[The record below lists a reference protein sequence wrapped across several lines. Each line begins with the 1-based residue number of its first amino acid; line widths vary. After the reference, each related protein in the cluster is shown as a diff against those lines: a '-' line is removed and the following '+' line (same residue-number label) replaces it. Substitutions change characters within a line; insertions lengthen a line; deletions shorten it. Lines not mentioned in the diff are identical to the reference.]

1 MVYTPDLHGRLMKPY
16 LSRIIIAILCC
27 AVLLAA
33 LVFIYPKT
41 RSVLSDRRSIRPNAR
56 QPPLILWAWE
66 RPTDLRF
73 IDTKKFGVA
82 FLAKTILLHADE
94 VGIRPRL
101 QPLQL
106 PEGTKVIA
114 VARIETAR
122 DRKAALSVSQR
133 DRLAQSIVEMAS
145 LPGVSEIQVDF
156 DATQSER
163 NFYRELIA
171 NLKQQLPAHIRL
183 SITALASWCMSDDWL
198 TALPIDEAVPM
209 LFRMS
214 SDGKHIVN
222 RLDAGDDFNAAPCRQ
237 SYGISLDEQRPKLLP
252 ARRLFVFNPDAWT
265 EKSLREIPE
274 SVQ

>member
-1 MVYTPDLHGRLMKPY
+1 MKSY
-16 LSRIIIAILCC
+16 FSRIIIAILGC

-33 LVFIYPKT
+33 LAFIYPKA
-41 RSVLSDRRSIRPNAR
+41 RSVLNDRRSISSNAR
-56 QPPLILWAWE
+56 QPSTILWAWE

-73 IDTKKFGVA
+73 IDPKKFGVA
-82 FLAKTILLHADE
+82 FLAKSILLHADE

-106 PEGTKVIA
+106 PEGTKVVA
-114 VARIETAR
+114 VARIETSR
-122 DRKAALSVSQR
+122 EQKPALSASQR
-133 DRLAQSIVEMAS
+133 DRVVQSIAEMAS
-145 LPGVSEIQVDF
+145 LPGVAEIQVDF

-171 NLKQQLPAHIRL
+171 NLKQRLPPNTRL

-198 TALPIDEAVPM
+198 TDLSVDEAVPM

-214 SDGKHIVN
+214 SDGKQIIN

-237 SYGISLDEQRPKLLP
+237 SYGISLDEQRPKLRP
-252 ARRLFVFNPDAWT
+252 ARRLFVFNPNAWT
-265 EKSLREIPE
+265 EKSVREIPE

>member
-1 MVYTPDLHGRLMKPY
+1 ML
-16 LSRIIIAILCC
+16 IAS
-27 AVLLAA
+27 LAA
-33 LVFIYPKT
+33 FAYPKA
-41 RSVLSDRRSIRPNAR
+41 RAWMFRKSSVPFERTLTNS
-56 QPPLILWAWE
+56 PPLILWAWE
-66 RPTDLRF
+66 RPADLRF
-73 IDTKKFGVA
+73 IDPRKVGVA
-82 FLAKTILLHADE
+82 FLAKSILLHADA
-94 VGIRPRL
+94 VAIRPRL

-122 DRKAALSVSQR
+122 DRKPALSVSQR
-133 DRLAQSIVEMAS
+133 DRTVQSIVEMAS
-145 LPGVSEIQVDF
+145 LPGVSEIQIDF

-163 NFYRELIA
+163 SFYRELIA
-171 NLKQQLPAHIRL
+171 NLKQRLPANTRL

-198 TALPIDEAVPM
+198 TDLPIDEAVPM

-214 SDGKHIVN
+214 SDAKQIVN
-222 RLDAGDDFNAAPCRQ
+222 RLEAGDDFNAAPCRQ